1 MEDTTT
7 ATRFLESELP
17 LLPPAACRFHVIPVP
32 YEASVSY
39 GGGTAQGPQAILDA
53 SCQLETWTGAGE
65 PSHQGIFTWPA
76 VPCTGEAETV
86 MQHIEAAVTKALQAG
101 PQGALPKPWPHPWQ
115 QPGLQPEHGAGDGSQ
130 STNTAPLFAVCAGA
144 PTLPVVLGG
153 EHSLTLGVLRAMK
166 KAYGHFGIVHFD
178 AHADLRH
185 SYQGSI
191 YSHASVMRRA
201 VADLG
206 LDLFQIG
213 VRSLCIE
220 ERDFRQQAGIP
231 HLDARVLQ
239 CPRPWGTPSQ
249 ATAQPPHNEPV
260 VRLPESFPHTVFL
273 SFDIDALDASLMPAT
288 GTPEPGG
295 LFWWDALNLMVQ
307 SLTGRVLLGVD
318 VVELAPQPGQH
329 APNFLAARLVHEIM
343 GMVR

>member
-1 MEDTTT
+1 MEEITT

-17 LLPPAACRFHVIPVP
+17 LLPPADCRFHVIPVP

-39 GGGTAQGPQAILDA
+39 GGGTANGPQAILDA

-65 PSHQGIFTWPA
+65 PSRQGIFTWPA
-76 VPCTGEAETV
+76 VPCSGEAEAV
-86 MQHIEAAVTKALQAG
+86 MQRIETAVSTALHAG
-101 PQGALPKPWPHPWQ
+101 PQGALPRPAPCRTQ
-115 QPGLQPEHGAGDGSQ
+115 GTEQGLQETGVS
-130 STNTAPLFAVCAGA
+130 PLFAVCAGA

-153 EHSLTLGVLRAMK
+153 EHSLTLGVLRAMQ

-191 YSHASVMRRA
+191 YSHASVMHRA

-213 VRSLCIE
+213 VRSLCAE
-220 ERDFRQQAGIP
+220 ERNFRQQAGIA
-231 HLDARVLQ
+231 HLDARMLQ
-239 CPRPWGTPSQ
+239 CPRQWGAP
-249 ATAQPPHNEPV
+249 ALAAPHACENTHQHSPV
-260 VRLPESFPHTVFL
+260 VHLPESFPHNVFL

-295 LFWWDALNLMVQ
+295 LFWWDALNLVAQ
-307 SLTGRVLLGVD
+307 SLTGRVLLGID

-329 APNFLAARLVHEIM
+329 APNYLAARLVHEIM

>member
-1 MEDTTT
+1 MEDITT

-17 LLPPAACRFHVIPVP
+17 LLPPTACRFHVIPAP

-39 GGGTAQGPQAILDA
+39 GGGTALGPQAILDA

-65 PSHQGIFTWPA
+65 PSRQGIFTWPA

-86 MQHIEAAVTKALQAG
+86 MQRIEAAVTTALQAG
-101 PQGALPKPWPHPWQ
+101 PQGGVP
-115 QPGLQPEHGAGDGSQ
+115 QPAPSPEQGVTHTPQDTITS
-130 STNTAPLFAVCAGA
+130 PLFAVCAGA

-191 YSHASVMRRA
+191 YSHASVMHRA

-213 VRSLCIE
+213 VRSLCTE
-220 ERDFRQQAGIP
+220 ERDFRQQAGIA

-239 CPRPWGTPSQ
+239 CPRPWGAPFA
-249 ATAQPPHNEPV
+249 ATDCATHTVPVVHLPEAFPHN
-260 VRLPESFPHTVFL
+260 VFL
-273 SFDIDALDASLMPAT
+273 SFDVDALDASLMPAT

-295 LFWWDALNLMVQ
+295 LFWWDALNLMAQ

-329 APNFLAARLVHEIM
+329 APNYLAARLVHEIM

>member
-1 MEDTTT
+1 MEDITT

-39 GGGTAQGPQAILDA
+39 GGGTAHGPQAILDA

-65 PSHQGIFTWPA
+65 PSRQGIFTWPA
-76 VPCTGEAETV
+76 VPCTGQPESV
-86 MQHIEAAVTKALQAG
+86 MQRIEAAVSTALQAG
-101 PQGALPKPWPHPWQ
+101 PQGALP
-115 QPGLQPEHGAGDGSQ
+115 QPGLTPEYEPKQAPQED
-130 STNTAPLFAVCAGA
+130 NALPLFAVCAGA

-153 EHSLTLGVLRAMK
+153 EHSLTLGVLRAMQ
-166 KAYGHFGIVHFD
+166 KAHGHFGIVHFD

-191 YSHASVMRRA
+191 YSHASVMHRA

-206 LDLFQIG
+206 LDLFQVG
-213 VRSLCIE
+213 VRSLCAE
-220 ERDFRQQAGIP
+220 ERDFRQQAGIT

-239 CPRPWGTPSQ
+239 CPRPWGAPFL
-249 ATAQPPHNEPV
+249 ATHCAPHTMPV
-260 VRLPESFPHTVFL
+260 VRLPESFPRNVFL
-273 SFDIDALDASLMPAT
+273 SFDVDALDASLMPAT

-295 LFWWDALNLMVQ
+295 LFWWDALNLIAQ

-329 APNFLAARLVHEIM
+329 APNYLAARLVHEIM
-343 GMVR
+343 GMVQ